1 MEIQWKT
8 VKGCDN
14 YEVSNMGQIRNSS
27 RGKMMS
33 LSDNGRGYLRCRLR
47 QNNEYQCVYIHRA
60 VAQAFVT
67 ATSEDQNEVDHI
79 DKDKSNNCVSNLRWA
94 TRSQN
99 NSNISE
105 SRHKNKPSKY
115 KGVTLLKNKRWRAR
129 VVKDKKEYHIGS
141 YEHEIDAAKA
151 YNTKALELF
160 GEFAC
165 LNTIKE

>member
-8 VKGCDN
+8 VKDCDN
-14 YEVSNMGQIRNSS
+14 YEVSNMGQIRNKK
-27 RGKMMS
+27 GQLMKPA
-33 LSDNGRGYLRCRLR
+33 DNGRGYLRCVLR
-47 QNNEYQCVYIHRA
+47 QNNKAKDVYVHRV
-60 VAQAFVT
+60 VAQVFVT

-79 DKDKSNNCVSNLRWA
+79 DKDKSNNCASNLRWA

-105 SRHKNKPSKY
+105 LRQNKPSKY

-129 VVKDKKEYHIGS
+129 IVKDKKEYHLGS
-141 YEHEIDAAKA
+141 YEHETDAAKA
-151 YNTKALELF
+151 YNAKSVELF

-165 LNTIKE
+165 VNIIKE

>member
-14 YEVSNMGQIRNSS
+14 YEVSNMGQIRNSK
-27 RGKMMS
+27 GKIMS
-33 LSDNGRGYLRCRLR
+33 LSNNGRGYLRCGLR
-47 QNNEYQCVYIHRA
+47 QNNEYQCMYIHRA
-60 VAQAFVT
+60 VAQAFLT

-105 SRHKNKPSKY
+105 SRHKNKACKY
-115 KGVTLLKNKRWRAR
+115 KGVTFMNNKLMFRAR
-129 VVKDKKEYHIGS
+129 VVKDKKEYFIGS
-141 YEHEIDAAKA
+141 FKTEVEAAKA
-151 YNTKALELF
+151 YNVKALELF